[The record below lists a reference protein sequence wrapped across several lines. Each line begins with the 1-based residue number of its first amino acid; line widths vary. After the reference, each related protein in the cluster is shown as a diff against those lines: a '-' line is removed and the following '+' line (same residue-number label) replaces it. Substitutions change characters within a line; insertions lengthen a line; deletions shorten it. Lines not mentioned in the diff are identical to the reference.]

1 MCRAPTPNTLNADSH
16 LADEVQQL
24 LRAQESLN
32 STIPQVNIGDVE
44 SCISRLKLHK
54 AAGHDNI
61 TNEHLIYGGSSLTV
75 HLSLLFTS
83 MIRHCFVPSDLCVDI
98 SIPLLKNKHCDA
110 INLDMYRGISLS
122 PVL

>member
-61 TNEHLIYGGSSLTV
+61 TNEHLIYGD
-75 HLSLLFTS
+75 HLSQF
-83 MIRHCFVPSDLCVDI
+83 
-98 SIPLLKNKHCDA
+98 
-110 INLDMYRGISLS
+110 ISLYS
-122 PVL
+122 LPL